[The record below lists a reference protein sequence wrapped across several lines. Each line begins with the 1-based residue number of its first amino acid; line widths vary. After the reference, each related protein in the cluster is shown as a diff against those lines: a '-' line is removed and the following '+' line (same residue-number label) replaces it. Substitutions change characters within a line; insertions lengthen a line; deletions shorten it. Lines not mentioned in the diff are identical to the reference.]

1 MILISGLSHGILKI
15 PALAIQPG
23 MTAVI
28 GPNGSGK
35 TTLLRLLAGIV
46 PPAAGTIT
54 IDGAMPGDAVTGWVN
69 ESPDRNLIFGSVR
82 DEVASPLRFRQVPC
96 RETGI
101 RVDEVVSAAGIAHL
115 TGRSCDALSGGE
127 KVLVA
132 ITTALAARPA
142 VLVIDEWDSHLAGE
156 AVEHAAGLIRAS
168 GSRYQIMCTQNMD
181 VAARADHVVFIRA
194 GIAEASG
201 PPASVFDTLKSGCFY
216 PISWRIRDAA

>member
-1 MILISGLSHGILKI
+1 VIRISGLSHGILKI
-15 PALAIQPG
+15 PALAIPPG

-35 TTLLRLLAGIV
+35 TTLLRLLAGII

-54 IDGAMPGDAVTGWVN
+54 IDGEMAGDAVTGWVN

-82 DEVASPLRFRQVPC
+82 DEIASPLRFRHVPC
-96 RETGI
+96 PETKN
-101 RVDEVVSAAGIAHL
+101 RVDEAASEAGITHL
-115 TGRSCDALSGGE
+115 LCRSCDALSGGE

-132 ITTALAARPA
+132 IATALAARPA

-156 AVEHAAGLIRAS
+156 AMEHAAGLIRNS
-168 GSRYQIMCTQNMD
+168 GSRYRVFCTQNMNI
-181 VAARADHVVFIRA
+181 AARADHAVFIRD
-194 GIAEASG
+194 GIAEISG
-201 PPASVFDTLKSGCFY
+201 PPASVFNTLKSGCFY